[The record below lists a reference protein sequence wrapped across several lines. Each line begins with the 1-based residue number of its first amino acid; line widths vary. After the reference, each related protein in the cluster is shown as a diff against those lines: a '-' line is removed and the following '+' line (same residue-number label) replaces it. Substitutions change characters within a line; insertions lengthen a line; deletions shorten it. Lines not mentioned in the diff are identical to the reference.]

1 MRMRRCAEF
10 VTLLL
15 ATRFV
20 STPKRRER
28 GEALRIS
35 GPLVSRLG
43 WAQSESARVSAK
55 LKERRPPTRHFLNQ
69 SPQRAV
75 PEAGAPRAAVRSRL
89 LGLILF
95 AVSTGWFHAPAAHAF
110 VVSTDLE
117 TGAPLRWR
125 APDANAPTAATNI
138 IRFHLTTDA
147 FSTTNAARELN
158 AIRAA
163 FGQWQSI
170 PGTALRFDEGA
181 IIPSAADLVDPTDGT
196 NVVYWATT
204 PALLNNGTISLR
216 GALGL
221 TVTSARADGTLVGAD
236 IILNGFE
243 HAWFTE
249 FSDKKNPAFFAE
261 TTLLHEIGHLLGLD
275 HSPIGGTTMSPIG
288 GPGVDARHGLSP
300 DELAFARATYGDAR
314 AAATLGHLAGRV
326 LMEGSGVFGAAVGLE
341 DSAGNLVGATV
352 SGAGGKFIFNAVP
365 PGTHQLRVWPLDPA
379 TVPHWLIR
387 GADLGDNYY
396 RATTFFQPTANQPIT
411 IAANQTNT
419 LDVAVTAGPPSFRIA
434 FIRQPAAVGAASSLS
449 PLPAQLSPGQSNI
462 LVGVYS
468 PDLPLT
474 EVTLRITGDG
484 LTLGATQPQAPLDFG
499 GGLRLQGL
507 IINVSVATN
516 ATSGL
521 RSFVV
526 QHGTNLAYANG
537 YVKILPTIPDHNF
550 DGLDDNFQR
559 RYFPVFTAAE
569 AAPNA
574 DPDGDG
580 ITNAQEA
587 IAGTDPTNAQSFFG
601 LDRVTQTAAGTV
613 IEWKSFPGKRYQ
625 VFTKTE
631 FGPGP
636 WTPIGSPVT
645 ATSATAQFH
654 DPAATHTIRF
664 YRLQVIP

>member
-1 MRMRRCAEF
+1 MAFHWLTTAACLF
-10 VTLLL
+10 VV
-15 ATRFV
+15 AT
-20 STPKRRER
+20 
-28 GEALRIS
+28 
-35 GPLVSRLG
+35 
-43 WAQSESARVSAK
+43 AR
-55 LKERRPPTRHFLNQ
+55 
-69 SPQRAV
+69 
-75 PEAGAPRAAVRSRL
+75 
-89 LGLILF
+89 
-95 AVSTGWFHAPAAHAF
+95 AF

-125 APDANAPTAATNI
+125 APDTSAPAPAAASAAASPAATNI

-147 FSTTNAARELN
+147 FSTTNATRELN

-221 TVTSARADGTLVGAD
+221 TITSARADGTLVGAD

-243 HAWFTE
+243 HSWFTD

-275 HSPIGGTTMSPIG
+275 HSPSGGTTMSPIG

-300 DELAFARATYGDAR
+300 DEVAFARATYGDAR
-314 AAATLGHLAGRV
+314 TAPTLGHLTGRV
-326 LMEGSGVFGAAVGLE
+326 LMDGSGVFGAAVGLE
-341 DSAGNLVGATV
+341 DAAGNLLGATV

-365 PGTHQLRVWPLDPA
+365 PGNHHVRVWPLDPA
-379 TVPHWLIR
+379 TAPHWLIR

-396 RATTFFQPTANQPIT
+396 RATTFFQPTTNQPVAIS
-411 IAANQTNT
+411 AKQTNT
-419 LDVAVTAGPPSFRIA
+419 LDVPVAAGPPAFRITH
-434 FIRQPAAVGAASSLS
+434 IRQPAAVGAASSLS
-449 PLPAQLSPGQSNI
+449 PLPAQLSPGQSNL

-474 EVTLRITGDG
+474 NVTLRITGDG

-499 GGLRLQGL
+499 GGLVLQGL

-516 ATSGL
+516 ATPGL
-521 RSFVV
+521 RSFIV

-559 RYFPVFTAAE
+559 RYFPVFTAAA
-569 AAPNA
+569 AAPSA

-613 IEWKSFPGKRYQ
+613 IEWKSSPGKRYQ
-625 VFTKTE
+625 VFTKTD

-636 WTPIGSPVT
+636 WTPIGSPIT
-645 ATSATAQFH
+645 ATGVTAQFH
-654 DPAATHTIRF
+654 DPAATSRIRF
-664 YRLQVIP
+664 YRLQMIP